1 MSDHRSST
9 SLPIKCLRPPSS
21 PIASSHWAPK
31 TSHCCFPK
39 PLVHY
44 RRRLALEFRPRYYLA
59 AYQTDAWRG
68 PNQER
73 GDHPRHLDS
82 PAARRRSPQAGRCSA
97 EPSPSMRRRGTLR
110 RHHRRSRSGTA
121 RVEPPERSRSRRNG
135 DLGIR
140 RTYCGRSA
148 TPAGLLR
155 KKSGILTSS
164 CRSNQA
170 LETCIVHC
178 IISNVRLMDEP
189 TIQRYLFR

>member
-21 PIASSHWAPK
+21 PIACFHWALK

-39 PLVHY
+39 PVVHY

-110 RHHRRSRSGTA
+110 RNHRRSGSGTA
-121 RVEPPERSRSRRNG
+121 RVEPPERSRSRRKE

-140 RTYCGRSA
+140 RTCCRRFA
-148 TPAGLLR
+148 TRVGLRCKKHEPAR
-155 KKSGILTSS
+155 ILTPLESS
-164 CRSNQA
+164 NGKFHRRLYNQK
-170 LETCIVHC
+170 CPSHG
-178 IISNVRLMDEP
+178 
-189 TIQRYLFR
+189 